1 MKSLLVL
8 CIVGGTLQMNS
19 QVADGANMIP
29 TEMVNKISQVMS
41 SNTQNII
48 QQNLNIKEIKEED
61 KHLQ

>member
-1 MKSLLVL
+1 
-8 CIVGGTLQMNS
+8 MNS
-19 QVADGANMIP
+19 QLADSANMIP

-61 KHLQ
+61 KHLQQKIGDLTGGA